1 MRFIQI
7 IGGNSDIGFNVAKCF
22 AKDNFNVQL
31 VSQNFNEL
39 KNKQIELEK
48 NYKVKCI
55 INELD
60 FQNFD
65 QVNNFIKTDKIQPEI
80 ILVAIGYL
88 EKFEKNYEKIINLN
102 YRTLVNYLEQNLLN
116 GYKKEKLN
124 TIIGISS
131 VAGEKGKKMNNIYSS
146 SKAAFS
152 VYLDGLRQRLYK
164 DKINVILIKPG
175 YVKTKMTKDLN
186 LPKILTSS
194 PNKIAKI
201 IFDSYKYKKTSI
213 YAPFYWKYLL
223 FIYKMIPEFIFKLI
237 DKSR

>member
-39 KNKQIELEK
+39 KNKQIELKK
-48 NYKVKCI
+48 NYKVKCV

-88 EKFEKNYEKIINLN
+88 EKFEKNY
-102 YRTLVNYLEQNLLN
+102 
-116 GYKKEKLN
+116 
-124 TIIGISS
+124 
-131 VAGEKGKKMNNIYSS
+131 
-146 SKAAFS
+146 
-152 VYLDGLRQRLYK
+152 
-164 DKINVILIKPG
+164 
-175 YVKTKMTKDLN
+175 
-186 LPKILTSS
+186 
-194 PNKIAKI
+194 
-201 IFDSYKYKKTSI
+201 
-213 YAPFYWKYLL
+213 
-223 FIYKMIPEFIFKLI
+223 
-237 DKSR
+237 

>member
-48 NYKVKCI
+48 NYKVKCV

-116 GYKKEKLN
+116 DYKKEKLN

-131 VAGEKGKKMNNIYSS
+131 VAGEKGKKMNNIYFHQ
-146 SKAAFS
+146 K
-152 VYLDGLRQRLYK
+152 Q
-164 DKINVILIKPG
+164 
-175 YVKTKMTKDLN
+175 
-186 LPKILTSS
+186 
-194 PNKIAKI
+194 
-201 IFDSYKYKKTSI
+201 
-213 YAPFYWKYLL
+213 LL
-223 FIYKMIPEFIFKLI
+223 VFI
-237 DKSR
+237 